1 MSHPLRTI
9 PTMQEEQAVRE
20 LGVRTEPTP
29 GQPSLFDEPER
40 NYVVVTDLGNDGTL
54 VPKTFDFTDKAVGT
68 WDWDVWVAAA
78 ALRDIPALREALSRL
93 TAWAECK
100 ATPKPLRTR
109 AAWVRKRALTLAEV
123 WSPGIV
129 ARIGKVDECSPET
142 IEVLV
147 ERSRGAIRR
156 VEMPGMSW
164 LMRRP
169 ALRHNRT
176 NRPVTEQV
184 LAFTRD
190 YRSRHRRVRRGT
202 PSTERVL
209 VGTAS

>member
-9 PTMQEEQAVRE
+9 PTMQEEQEVRG
-20 LGVRTEPTP
+20 LRAHMEPTP
-29 GQPSLFDEPER
+29 GQRSLFDEPER
-40 NYVVVTDLGNDGTL
+40 NYVVVTDLGTDGTL

-68 WDWDVWVAAA
+68 WDWDVWVASA

-100 ATPKPLRTR
+100 ATPRPLRTR

-129 ARIGKVDECSPET
+129 ARIGKVEECSPET

-147 ERSRGAIRR
+147 EHSRGAIRR

-169 ALRHNRT
+169 ALRYNR
-176 NRPVTEQV
+176 NRRPAVEQI